1 MEDYVSRR
9 ACLRRYEELVDAP
22 FLLEVVDVAD
32 RARKGDKYAKQTFQ
46 EMAEALAE
54 GIRPILMEKAIT
66 CLVVGGQISKSFDI
80 FGSTLR
86 NALGNLP
93 QLSHIVPAQHFSN
106 AALLGILKK
115 LRTLSIKTE
124 MQ

>member
-1 MEDYVSRR
+1 MGV
-9 ACLRRYEELVDAP
+9 P
-22 FLLEVVDVAD
+22 FLLEVVDIAD
-32 RARKGDKYAKQTFQ
+32 RARNGDQFARQIFD
-46 EMAEALAE
+46 EMAQALAE
-54 GIRPILMEKAIT
+54 GIRPILMEKEIT

-86 NALGNLP
+86 IALGNLP
-93 QLSHIVPAQHFSN
+93 LLSQIVPAQHFSN

-115 LRTLSIKTE
+115 LRTLSIKIE